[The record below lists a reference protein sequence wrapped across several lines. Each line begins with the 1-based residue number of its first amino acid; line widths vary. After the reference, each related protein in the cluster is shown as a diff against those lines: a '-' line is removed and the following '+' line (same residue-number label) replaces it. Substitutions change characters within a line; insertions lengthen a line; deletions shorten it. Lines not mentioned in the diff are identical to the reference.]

1 MCMDHLNFAEFNEE
15 VINVNKITKITYDES
30 LDKYAISID
39 GETLPVMIS
48 REQHQKFINHL
59 KKVSN
64 SYFNGIM

>member
-1 MCMDHLNFAEFNEE
+1 MDHLNFAEFNEE

-30 LDKYAISID
+30 LDKYAISIG

-48 REQHQKFINHL
+48 HEQYQKFINHL

-64 SYFNGIM
+64 SYFIGIM

>member
-1 MCMDHLNFAEFNEE
+1 MYMDHLNFAEFNEE

-30 LDKYAISID
+30 LDKYAISIA
-39 GETLPVMIS
+39 GEALPVMIS
-48 REQHQKFINHL
+48 REQYQKFINHL